1 MDKIEERLAKI
12 ETDIEWIKMM
22 MQDMK
27 TNQMVNKRMWISILA
42 AMISSFTSLII
53 VLFRI

>member
-12 ETDIEWIKMM
+12 ETDIEWIKLMI
-22 MQDMK
+22 QDMK
-27 TNQMVNKRMWISILA
+27 MNQATNKKMWITIIA
-42 AMISSFTSLII
+42 ALISSFSSLVI

>member
-22 MQDMK
+22 IQDMK
-27 TNQMVNKRMWISILA
+27 TNQMINKKMWISILA
-42 AMISSFTSLII
+42 ALISSMTSLVM
-53 VLFRI
+53 VLLKI